1 MTTPRLQLG
10 AAGEAAAEAHL
21 RRLGYSIL
29 ARNLRLGRLG
39 ELDIVAQ
46 DKSTLVFV
54 EVKSRRSG
62 DGLGGFG
69 NITHAKQ
76 RKLTLLAQAFLQ
88 RHTAPFSQAR
98 FDAVEVEFAM
108 PGDPR
113 PIVRHLPDAFRA
125 V

>member
-1 MTTPRLQLG
+1 MTHPRQDLG

-21 RRLGYSIL
+21 RRLGYTIL

-46 DKSTLVFV
+46 DKATLVFV
-54 EVKSRRSG
+54 EVKSRRAG

-69 NITHAKQ
+69 NITYAKQ
-76 RKLTLLAQAFLQ
+76 RKLSSLAQAYLQ
-88 RHTAPFSQAR
+88 QHKVPPGGAR
-98 FDAVEVEFAM
+98 FDAVEVEFAG
-108 PGDPR
+108 PGDPQ
-113 PIVRHLPDAFRA
+113 PVVRHLPDAFRT